1 MNILEQLKQLE
12 ADATPG
18 PWYSTISRYGIS
30 AEELLNLLQENVWT
44 VGPYSDRE
52 NWETDSNCSGYG
64 MPSSDAAFL
73 CALRNAWPKLLAVVE
88 AASDGAIT
96 WDLDSAS
103 VYGEKRIFAA
113 RYKLEVALDALKEDE

>member
-18 PWYSTISRYGIS
+18 PLILET
-30 AEELLNLLQENVWT
+30 
-44 VGPYSDRE
+44 RE
-52 NWETDSNCSGYG
+52 DGYG
-64 MPSSDAAFL
+64 DLDYEVTSQDGNTCLLDSEHYYPTAPSLADAKLFV
-73 CALRNAWPKLLAVVE
+73 ALRNAWPKLLAVVE